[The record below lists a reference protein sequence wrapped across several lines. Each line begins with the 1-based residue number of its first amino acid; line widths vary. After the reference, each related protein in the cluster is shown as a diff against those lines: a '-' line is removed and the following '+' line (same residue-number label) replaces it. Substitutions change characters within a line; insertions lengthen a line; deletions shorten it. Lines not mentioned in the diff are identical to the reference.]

1 LNPSKKEKINETAMS
16 EMLAA
21 YECLPNNW
29 RVIYHE
35 AFRGNHLLF
44 DAADVE
50 SFNGARKLS
59 LSASTGDKKVALRA
73 AVRIVGEQSITNMR
87 NQVNQLGIESKYYL
101 FRLYLRYVDSMRD
114 QVKNSHN

>member
-1 LNPSKKEKINETAMS
+1 LNYSKKEKINETAMAEILS
-16 EMLAA
+16 A

-50 SFNGARKLS
+50 SFSSARKTS
-59 LSASTGDKKVALRA
+59 FVASSSHKKVALRA
-73 AVRIVGEQSITNMR
+73 AVRIVGEQSISTMR
-87 NQVNQLGIESKYYL
+87 DEVNSLGIESKYYL
-101 FRLYLRYVDSMRD
+101 FRLYLRYVESMRD